1 MADAAGPAAD
11 LLPPK
16 FQAWF
21 AGRGWSPRAHQ
32 LEMVAK
38 GRAGRDAL
46 LIAPTGGGKTLAGF
60 LPSLIEIMQ
69 RPPANT
75 PPATSTTDVAGSSL
89 GKFDRPVGRSRGL
102 HTLYISPL
110 KALAV
115 DVERNLNAP
124 IAEMGLSIVA
134 ESRTGDTGIARR
146 QRQRVKPPDILLT
159 TPEQLAL
166 LCAWEGARLYFED
179 LRCVILDEI
188 HTLHASKR
196 GDLLALDLARLQVL
210 APSMRRVGLSATV
223 DDPEVIKAWMA
234 SHREVDVTTAP
245 SLSSPPRSEREK
257 VGRGPAA
264 AGDLPGVVDQGPAA
278 GPRPTAGVTQ
288 PALSL
293 PSPSPASPGGEEVR
307 LHGPSSIDL
316 VRGPA
321 GAEPIVELLLSEG
334 RVPWTGHTAQHA
346 MAEVYDVIRRSR
358 IALVFVNTRFQA
370 EFAFQELW
378 RLNDDGL
385 PIALHHG
392 SLAAEQRRKV
402 EAAMARG
409 QLRAVVCTSTL
420 DLGIDWGDVDLVI
433 QLASPKGASRM
444 VQRIGRANH
453 RLDEPSRAL
462 FVPANRFEML
472 ECQAAREAIAENKL
486 DGDPPRVGA
495 LDVLAQHVMGC
506 AVSEP
511 FDMLELYD
519 EVRSA
524 GPYRDLSWEDFEAVV
539 DFVSTGGYALKTYDR
554 FRRIVQGP
562 DGRWR
567 VRNLQIAQRHRL
579 NVGTIVTAAM
589 LSVRIA
595 TRRGQGGRKIGEI
608 EEGMLEMLD
617 PGDTFIFAGQVWALV
632 GITNLDVLVSPAAH
646 KDPKMPSWGSSKFAL
661 STYLAKRV
669 RQLMFD
675 QEHWQVLPLDVRE
688 WLEMQRDK
696 SLIVGEDELLLETF
710 PKGKRHFMVCY
721 PFEGR
726 LAHTTL
732 AMLLTRR
739 LERLGVGPL
748 GFVCN
753 DYAMAIWALEPL
765 DGIDFD
771 ALFAEDMLGDDLEA
785 WLSESFMM
793 KRAFKGCAIVS
804 GLIEKRFPGAE
815 QKTGRQITF
824 STDLIYDV
832 LRRHEPDH
840 LLLRCARA
848 DAATG
853 LIDVARLGDMLARI
867 RGRIRHSPLDHLSP
881 FSVPILLE
889 IGKERSPGHAGEIIL
904 AEAEDDLIAEATR

>member
-1 MADAAGPAAD
+1 MRAMADAAGLRPD

-21 AGRGWSPRAHQ
+21 EGRGWAPRTHQ
-32 LEMVAK
+32 LEMVA
-38 GRAGRDAL
+38 RARDGHDAL

-60 LPSLIEIMQ
+60 LPSLIELFE
-69 RPPANT
+69 RPPANA
-75 PPATSTTDVAGSSL
+75 P
-89 GKFDRPVGRSRGL
+89 RGL

-124 IAEMGLSIVA
+124 ILEMGLPIVA
-134 ESRTGDTGIARR
+134 ESRTGDTGVGRR

-166 LCAWEGARLYFED
+166 LCAWEGARTFFED

-196 GDLLALDLARLQVL
+196 GDLLALDLARLQML
-210 APSMRRVGLSATV
+210 APNMRRVGLSATV

-234 SHREVDVTTAP
+234 RHAP
-245 SLSSPPRSEREK
+245 A
-257 VGRGPAA
+257 VGEGSRGA
-264 AGDLPGVVDQGPAA
+264 
-278 GPRPTAGVTQ
+278 PTGAETV
-288 PALSL
+288 A
-293 PSPSPASPGGEEVR
+293 
-307 LHGPSSIDL
+307 L
-316 VRGPA
+316 VRGPP
-321 GAEPIVELLLSEG
+321 GAEPEVDVLLSEG
-334 RVPWTGHTAQHA
+334 RVPWAGHTAQHA
-346 MAEVYDVIRRSR
+346 MAEVYEAIRGAR

-378 RLNDDGL
+378 KLNEDAL

-409 QLRAVVCTSTL
+409 ELRAVVCTSTL

-472 ECQAAREAIAENKL
+472 ECQAAREAISENRL
-486 DGDPPRVGA
+486 DGDPARVGA

-511 FDMLELYD
+511 FDLLELYD

-524 GPYRDLSWEDFEAVV
+524 GPYRDLGWEDFEQVV

-554 FRRIVQGP
+554 FRRIVQGQ
-562 DGRWR
+562 DGKWR
-567 VRNLQIAQRHRL
+567 VRNLQVAQRHRL
-579 NVGTIVTAAM
+579 NVGAIVSPAM
-589 LSVRIA
+589 LAVRIA
-595 TRRGQGGRKIGEI
+595 ARAGRGGRKIGEV

-617 PGDTFIFAGQVWALV
+617 PGDTFVFAGQVWELV
-632 GITNLDVLVSPAAH
+632 GLTNLDVLVRPAVH
-646 KDPKMPSWGSSKFAL
+646 KEPKMPSWGGSKFAL

-675 QEHWQVLPLDVRE
+675 QAHWAVLPSDVRE
-688 WLEMQRDK
+688 WLELQRDR
-696 SLIVGEDELLLETF
+696 SLIVGEDEMLLETF
-710 PKGKRHFMVCY
+710 PRGRRNFMVCY

-732 AMLLTRR
+732 CMLLTRR
-739 LERLGVGPL
+739 LERMGAGPL

-753 DYAMAIWALEPL
+753 DYALAVWALNPM
-765 DGIDFD
+765 DRIDFD
-771 ALFAEDMLGDDLEA
+771 ELFSEDMLGDDLES
-785 WLSESFMM
+785 WLQESFMM
-793 KRAFKGCAIVS
+793 KRSFKACAIIA
-804 GLIEKRFPGAE
+804 GLIERRFPGAE

-853 LIDVARLGDMLARI
+853 LIDVARLGDMLQRI
-867 RGRIRHSPLDHLSP
+867 RGRIRHAALDHLSP

-889 IGKERSPGHAGEIIL
+889 IGKERSPGDAREMIL
-904 AEAEDDLIAEATR
+904 AEAEADLIAEATQ